1 MAQQTPPTATI
12 EVQGLTKNYGP
23 HRAID
28 DLTFTIGKG
37 EVVGFLGPN
46 GAGKTTTMKIITG
59 FMAPSSGS
67 VKVAGFDVFEDP
79 LEVKKRIGYLPET
92 PPVYGDMS
100 VESYLKF
107 VAKLKGVANDR
118 IHDLVELS
126 IKKTDLFSVRKR
138 LIQNLSKGYR
148 QRVGISQALVS
159 DPEVLILDEP
169 TVGLDP
175 RQVAEV
181 RSLIKELAGKH
192 TIILSTHI
200 LPEVQA
206 SCERIII
213 INRGKI
219 VAQDSIDRL
228 STRMSSSG
236 RVHLRV
242 VKPVPS
248 LLAALKASRGVTAVR
263 QPQADSFEVDTDGT
277 KETAAQLAA
286 HVVSAGAGL
295 FEMRQESFN
304 LEDVFLKLTTSEEQQ
319 GATV

>member
-1 MAQQTPPTATI
+1 MENII
-12 EVQGLTKNYGP
+12 EVDRLTKNYGP
-23 HRAID
+23 HRAVD
-28 DLTFTIGKG
+28 SLSFSVQKG

-59 FMAPSSGS
+59 FMAASSGT
-67 VKVAGFDVFEDP
+67 VRVGGYDVFEDP
-79 LEVKKRIGYLPET
+79 MEVKKRIGYLPET
-92 PPVYGDMS
+92 PPVYGEMS
-100 VESYLKF
+100 VENYLKF
-107 VAKLKGVANDR
+107 VARLKGVEKSRLKSLVDR
-118 IHDLVELS
+118 AIE
-126 IKKTDLFSVRKR
+126 KTDLGSVRKR

-181 RSLIKELAGKH
+181 RSLIKELAGQH

-206 SCERIII
+206 SCQRIVI
-213 INRGKI
+213 INKGQI
-219 VAQDSIDRL
+219 VMQDTIDRL
-228 STRMSSSG
+228 SSRMGSSG

-242 VKPVPS
+242 NKPVES
-248 LLAALKASRGVTAVR
+248 LVNTLQSSPGVLSLR
-263 QPQADSFEVDTDGT
+263 QPFGHDSFEIDTDGS

-286 HVVSAGAGL
+286 KVVASGAGL
-295 FEMRQESFN
+295 YEMRQETFN
-304 LEDVFLKLTTSEEQQ
+304 LEDVFLKLTSAEETQNS
-319 GATV
+319 GAGAKT